1 MNDNTPNEFASYGL
15 EILKR
20 SVLLVLYEQHTF
32 GPPHRRFMTLKE
44 VGERLDIRPIGR
56 YTNMNGLTHGIL
68 LHLLDD
74 RDAEWLG
81 KAGRWQITK
90 KGVSV
95 IEG

>member
-81 KAGRWQITK
+81 K
-90 KGVSV
+90 
-95 IEG
+95 ECCN